1 MALKKARRVSQRSLA
16 AGRPTGITR
25 QARPKRLNAS
35 EGIIQKAVLDWLK
48 ANGIFAVR
56 LNNIP
61 VPTKSGGFRPV
72 AMRGLADCHIDYPVH
87 NIPVSIWVEF
97 KTEKGK
103 LSIHQEEFQRRVSE
117 HYGFYAIVRSI
128 DDMESYLNHVRE
140 QISDRI
146 VNATKEISNG
156 GI

>member
-16 AGRPTGITR
+16 AGRPTGVTR
-25 QARPKRLNAS
+25 QARPKRLTAS

-87 NIPVSIWVEF
+87 QIPVSIWVEF
-97 KTEKGK
+97 KTEKGR
-103 LSIHQEEFQRRVSE
+103 LSEHQEEFKRLVEEQM
-117 HYGFYAIVRSI
+117 GFYAVVRSI
-128 DDMESYLNHVRE
+128 DDMEGYLKGVRE
-140 QISDRI
+140 EVSNRI
-146 VNATKEISNG
+146 MIAKKEISNG
-156 GI
+156 